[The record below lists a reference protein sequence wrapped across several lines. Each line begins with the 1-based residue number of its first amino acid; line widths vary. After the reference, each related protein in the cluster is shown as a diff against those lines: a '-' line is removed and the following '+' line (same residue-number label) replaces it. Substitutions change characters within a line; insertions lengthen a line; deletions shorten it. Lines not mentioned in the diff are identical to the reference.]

1 MTIATILAVV
11 AIVVTFARGDLGRVV
26 VWLAEKIVIRAARRF
41 GERDRAGMKEQYV
54 ANVRAAAG
62 DPIATP
68 ISALLLATYTY
79 VKAPIRARRWRARQ
93 TAEVLDAALA
103 IERPQV
109 SVVIPTL
116 NEAQNLPWVLPRIPA
131 IVDEVV
137 LVNGHSID
145 ATIAIARA
153 VRPDV
158 RVVLQDGRGKGN
170 ALACGFAA
178 ASGDIIVMLD
188 ADGSTDPAEIPRFV
202 ATLLDGSDF
211 AKGSRFA
218 AGGGSSDI
226 TLIRSAGNKLLS
238 LAVNVLFRTRY
249 TDLCYGYNAFW
260 RHCLPHMHVT
270 CDGFEVE
277 TLINVR
283 VARAGLAVTEV
294 PSVEYERIHGESKL
308 TAVRDGMR
316 VVRTVLSEGLRRNT
330 WADDRDAWRPGFREL
345 PPGPPE
351 P

>member
-1 MTIATILAVV
+1 MSVSDSTIGTAALRSGGRRTSRAT
-11 AIVVTFARGDLGRVV
+11 
-26 VWLAEKIVIRAARRF
+26 
-41 GERDRAGMKEQYV
+41 
-54 ANVRAAAG
+54 
-62 DPIATP
+62 ATP
-68 ISALLLATYTY
+68 L
-79 VKAPIRARRWRARQ
+79 
-93 TAEVLDAALA
+93 TAS
-103 IERPQV
+103 IT
-109 SVVIPTL
+109 VVIPTL
-116 NEAQNLPWVLPRIPA
+116 NEAQNLPHVLTRIPA

-137 LVNGHSID
+137 LVDGHSID

-178 ASGDIIVMLD
+178 ATGDIIVMLD
-188 ADGSTDPAEIPRFV
+188 ADGSTDPAEIPQFV

-211 AKGSRFA
+211 AKGTRFA
-218 AGGGSSDI
+218 NGGASSDI
-226 TLIRSAGNKLLS
+226 TLIRSAGNRLLS
-238 LAVNVLFRTRY
+238 LTVNLLFRTRY

-294 PSVEYERIHGESKL
+294 PSVEYERMHGESKL
-308 TAVRDGMR
+308 NAGRDGMR
-316 VVRTVLSEGLRRNT
+316 VLRTILRERARRGSAAQH
-330 WADDRDAWRPGFREL
+330 ADGWRPSFREL
-345 PPGPPE
+345 PPAGCGDAPAIAANLRENGDGDDSE
-351 P
+351 PHNSRQHPSQADASPVSRADHDRVASHSAAWVGRTAG

>member
-1 MTIATILAVV
+1 MGAEVPRMSVSDSTIGTAAL
-11 AIVVTFARGDLGRVV
+11 RSGGR
-26 VWLAEKIVIRAARRF
+26 RAS
-41 GERDRAGMKEQYV
+41 
-54 ANVRAAAG
+54 RAAA
-62 DPIATP
+62 TP
-68 ISALLLATYTY
+68 T
-79 VKAPIRARRWRARQ
+79 
-93 TAEVLDAALA
+93 TAS
-103 IERPQV
+103 I

-116 NEAQNLPWVLPRIPA
+116 NEAQNLPHVLTRIPA

-137 LVNGHSID
+137 LVDGHSID

-211 AKGSRFA
+211 AKGSRYA
-218 AGGGSSDI
+218 DGGGSSDI

-238 LAVNVLFRTRY
+238 FAVNILFRTRY

-294 PSVEYERIHGESKL
+294 PSVEYERIHGVSKL
-308 TAVRDGMR
+308 NAGRDGMR
-316 VVRTVLSEGLRRNT
+316 VLRTIVRERARRGSAAQH
-330 WADDRDAWRPGFREL
+330 ADGWRPSFREL
-345 PPGPPE
+345 PPGGGGDGAAIAADLRENGGSDDSE
-351 P
+351 PHNSRPHSTQAGPSPTGRAADHDRGVGSPSAAWAGRAVG